1 MAAFTEY
8 SSFLILNALGLHVAS
23 SHMLSFTFGLVASF
37 LLNRRWVFKSTRDIH
52 RQFYK
57 FIILALLNLIAS
69 NGLILLF
76 VYNFSFNPMLAKV
89 VCMGM
94 VAAWNYLIFSKLIFS
109 TRSQSKEGET

>member
-1 MAAFTEY
+1 M
-8 SSFLILNALGLHVAS
+8 
-23 SHMLSFTFGLVASF
+23 
-37 LLNRRWVFKSTRDIH
+37 
-52 RQFYK
+52 QFYK
-57 FIILALLNLIAS
+57 FIILAILNLIAS

-109 TRSQSKEGET
+109 KNTRSQSKEGET